1 MCTTGRKKSFKIQWE
16 DGHRSGMKIGGKN
29 KGNLEE
35 RRERNSS
42 RKRIKKMRNDM
53 KGIY

>member
-1 MCTTGRKKSFKIQWE
+1 MCTKGRKKTFKREWE
-16 DGHRSGMKIGGKN
+16 DGHRSGTKIGGKN

-42 RKRIKKMRNDM
+42 RKQIRKMR
-53 KGIY
+53 KG